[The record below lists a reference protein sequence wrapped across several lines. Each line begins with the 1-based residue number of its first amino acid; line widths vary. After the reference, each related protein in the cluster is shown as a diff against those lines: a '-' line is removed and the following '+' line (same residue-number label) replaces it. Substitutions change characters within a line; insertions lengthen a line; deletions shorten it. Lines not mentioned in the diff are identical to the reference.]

1 MSLALANLICPI
13 LFIKLLMRVSTIHNP
28 PKASHTQSASVPLSV
43 YRHLAA
49 ELQATEA
56 RLNSLNAQNHQLAT
70 ENQHLR
76 QEIEKTVQS
85 VLQLQQSVDSAG
97 VVSRRY
103 AQNSSNNFR
112 AEAKRPGSESLP
124 MPEKSVVVSLPTREV
139 GLEKVFTEQESVR
152 YRRRFSA
159 DRPKMSGRWLAI
171 AIVVT
176 MVTAFGAGYL
186 IMRPLLPN
194 R

>member
-1 MSLALANLICPI
+1 VSLALANLICPI
-13 LFIKLLMRVSTIHNP
+13 LFIKLLMRVSTPAHNP
-28 PKASHTQSASVPLSV
+28 PNVKHTQSASVPLSV

-56 RLNSLNAQNHQLAT
+56 RLNSLNAQNQQLAT

-85 VLQLQQSVDSAG
+85 VLQLQQSVDSGG

-103 AQNSSNNFR
+103 AQNSNNFR

-124 MPEKSVVVSLPTREV
+124 MPESVVVSLPTREA

-171 AIVVT
+171 AILLT

>member
-13 LFIKLLMRVSTIHNP
+13 LFIKLLMRVSTPAHNP

-56 RLNSLNAQNHQLAT
+56 RLNSLNAQNQQLAT

-97 VVSRRY
+97 VVTRRY
-103 AQNSSNNFR
+103 TQNSNNFR

-124 MPEKSVVVSLPTREV
+124 MPESVVVSLPTREA

>member
-1 MSLALANLICPI
+1 
-13 LFIKLLMRVSTIHNP
+13 MRVSTIHNP

-56 RLNSLNAQNHQLAT
+56 RLNSLNAQNKQLVT

-97 VVSRRY
+97 SISRRY
-103 AQNSSNNFR
+103 SQPTNNFR
-112 AEAKRPGSESLP
+112 TETQHPGSELLP
-124 MPEKSVVVSLPTREV
+124 MPEKSVVVSLPTKEA

-159 DRPKMSGRWLAI
+159 EHPKMSRRWLAI
-171 AIVVT
+171 AIVLT

-186 IMRPLLPN
+186 IVRPLLPN

>member
-1 MSLALANLICPI
+1 
-13 LFIKLLMRVSTIHNP
+13 MRVSTIHNP
-28 PKASHTQSASVPLSV
+28 PKATHTQSTSVPLSV

-56 RLNSLNAQNHQLAT
+56 RLNSLNAQNKQLVT
-70 ENQHLR
+70 ENQYLR

-85 VLQLQQSVDSAG
+85 VLQLQQSVDSA
-97 VVSRRY
+97 VSISRRY
-103 AQNSSNNFR
+103 SQATNNFR
-112 AEAKRPGSESLP
+112 TEVQHPKSELLP
-124 MPEKSVVVSLPTREV
+124 MPEKSFVVSLPTKEA

-152 YRRRFSA
+152 YRRRFSTEH
-159 DRPKMSGRWLAI
+159 PKMSRRWLAI
-171 AIVVT
+171 AIVLT

-186 IMRPLLPN
+186 IVRPLLA

>member
-1 MSLALANLICPI
+1 
-13 LFIKLLMRVSTIHNP
+13 MRVSTTIHNP

-56 RLNSLNAQNHQLAT
+56 RLNSLNAQNQQLAT

-112 AEAKRPGSESLP
+112 TEAKRPGAESLP

-171 AIVVT
+171 AILLT
-176 MVTAFGAGYL
+176 MLTAFGAGYL